1 MFKSGQIL
9 GRCVLL
15 LAACFCLF
23 TLVQIARPLESTI
36 LRCRPQIAAKHH
48 KLTRYAL
55 EEVDS
60 QGSPVSAH
68 SALES
73 SYFLPRPIPQR
84 PRVKQVDA
92 RDWTLPYLPV
102 QRRILPPA
110 PDDAH

>member
-1 MFKSGQIL
+1 MMKNGQTF
-9 GRCVLL
+9 GRSVLL
-15 LAACFCLF
+15 LAAYFCLF
-23 TLVQIARPLESTI
+23 TLVQIARPLESTT
-36 LRCRPQIAAKHH
+36 LRCRAQIAAKHH

-60 QGSPVSAH
+60 HGSPVSTH

-73 SYFLPRPIPQR
+73 SYFLPRPVPQR

-92 RDWTLPYLPV
+92 RDWALPHLSV